1 MTGRTRPPRVSNP
14 ETLVARELLT
24 APSIELGERPRA
36 RITGDRGERRHA
48 VREPSSRFLT
58 AINAP
63 PIAIG
68 PLYAPKTIDQC
79 IVDDPICTND
89 GGNVGAHGQYV
100 ANGMVDQA
108 AVFAAQHL

>member
-1 MTGRTRPPRVSNP
+1 MSPD
-14 ETLVARELLT
+14 VARHV
-24 APSIELGERPRA
+24 A
-36 RITGDRGERRHA
+36 A
-48 VREPSSRFLT
+48 VALFGEPSSRFLT

-63 PIAIG
+63 PTAIG

-100 ANGMVDQA
+100 ANGMVDQV